1 MGKVELL
8 FRPYLRW
15 LDRSME
21 RLFTEGARQV
31 RTVVTRVYVHSG
43 LQLTV
48 MFLFEASSKRLP
60 GKAIHHVV

>member
-31 RTVVTRVYVHSG
+31 RTGV
-43 LQLTV
+43 
-48 MFLFEASSKRLP
+48 
-60 GKAIHHVV
+60 